1 MSVLVQ
7 VLAIWSQEAS
17 IFSKMTVEENI
28 MAILETTDMN
38 ADEREAKMNALIE
51 EFRLEHVRKSEGKAL
66 SGGERRRRRNCSCFG
81 YRPGIYFAG

>member
-1 MSVLVQ
+1 MAMYERARSGIGYLGP
-7 VLAIWSQEAS
+7 QEAS

-51 EFRLEHVRKSEGKAL
+51 EFRLEHVRKK
-66 SGGERRRRRNCSCFG
+66 
-81 YRPGIYFAG
+81 